1 MTSIWK
7 DVWIVVKPSCP
18 LVIVPCEAFLPISSY
33 NAEMNGE
40 TLGWLQMTVMSIE
53 INHQ

>member
-1 MTSIWK
+1 MWK
-7 DVWIVVKPSCP
+7 DAWIVVKPTCP
-18 LVIVPCEAFLPISSY
+18 LVIVPCEAFLPISSSY